1 MNICLFSFQVVMTVF
16 FISGAKVQKKSH
28 IRKRTRDFFS
38 RKSKVESR
46 KTLQECQL
54 CHNKNIDDAD
64 SSSRERT
71 YKGTIIR
78 VWFAYGEV
86 NNQRITNES
95 LTVDGTKPKENHPA
109 PTFKLEVQR

>member
-1 MNICLFSFQVVMTVF
+1 MF
-16 FISGAKVQKKSH
+16 FISAAKVQKKSH

-38 RKSKVESR
+38 RKSKVESQ

-71 YKGTIIR
+71 YKGTIIM
-78 VWFAYGEV
+78 VWFAYGEGMSMTKEYLT
-86 NNQRITNES
+86 NHERITNGGRDKRRVVE
-95 LTVDGTKPKENHPA
+95 GCGIKK
-109 PTFKLEVQR
+109 KCKK